1 LYSAYSSGTL
11 YARSAGYALAP
22 VVSLQSGIKIDKN
35 GGGNGSEG
43 SPWVLTE

>member
-1 LYSAYSSGTL
+1 
-11 YARSAGYALAP
+11 
-22 VVSLQSGIKIDKN
+22 VSLKSGIKIDKN